1 MPDDPQQRYE
11 PPALSI
17 VDLMRVHPTW
27 LRHRDEWIQIRDVT
41 TGALG
46 DKRRLRAY
54 LPRAKREHDS
64 EYEARVAM
72 TEVVPECLVVRERII
87 GALFSVKPTRELDGK
102 LADWT
107 GAVDRQGQSL
117 DHFLETQVMPAALD
131 YGAGHVLVDRMSD
144 GGAPPADRADQERRK
159 LLWPFLAAYTP
170 LEVRQ
175 WRIGEDGT
183 LDWVLIVE
191 EGWRVAA
198 DSGSRQQLRTYR
210 RFDRQGWAK
219 WEVAAKADGG
229 ALPVE
234 QWSASGEPIADDA
247 KRDGANA
254 AWVMTGPEFGR
265 HGSPGTVPL
274 VSFVP
279 SLIDELV
286 GRSIVGPAARLDL
299 RLARL
304 ESDRSWDLYV
314 HAHPYLMVQ
323 TDRKLSEVGVGATEV
338 LKLSPDT
345 AASKED
351 ARYLELPPESFQA
364 RERAIADTRVDIYRH
379 LGIDPLGV
387 VSAAPSEASGV
398 ARAWSFSTS
407 EARHLGRLGDRIED
421 GETRLLG
428 IVAMYAQIDPP
439 KRGAIKWPETFET
452 AAPTQQIED
461 AIAFRQACRSD
472 TAQRLVE
479 KRLARH
485 LVGEVPVETAQ
496 QIDDEIDAEQA
507 SPAPAAVSGPA
518 L

>member
-1 MPDDPQQRYE
+1 MHADQPTSGYA
-11 PPALSI
+11 PPPLSI

-27 LRHRDEWIQIRDVT
+27 LRYRDEWLQIRDVT

-64 EYEARVAM
+64 EYDARVAM

-87 GALFSVKPTRELDGK
+87 GALFSVKPTRELGPD
-102 LADWT
+102 LSTWT
-107 GAVDRQGQSL
+107 ASVDRHRQSL
-117 DHFLETQVMPAALD
+117 DHFLETSVMPPALD
-131 YGAGHVLVDRMSD
+131 YGAAHVLIDRMSD
-144 GGAPPADRADQERRK
+144 GGAAPVDRADQQRRG

-175 WRIGEDGT
+175 WRVADDGS

-191 EGWRVAA
+191 EGWRVQPETGA
-198 DSGSRQQLRTYR
+198 RQQMRTYR
-210 RFDRQGWAK
+210 RFDRRGWAK
-219 WEVAAKADGG
+219 WEVVAKADG
-229 ALPVE
+229 ALPTE
-234 QWSASGEPIADDA
+234 RWSPDGEPLGDEL
-247 KRDGANA
+247 RTGANA
-254 AWVMTGPEFGR
+254 TWILTGPEFGE

-274 VSFVP
+274 VSVIP
-279 SLIDELV
+279 SLIEELV
-286 GRSIVGPAARLDL
+286 GRSIVAPAARLDL

-323 TDRKLSEVGVGATEV
+323 TDRKLAEVGVGANEV
-338 LKLSPDT
+338 LKLNPDT
-345 AASKED
+345 SASKED
-351 ARYLELPPESFQA
+351 ARYLDLPAESFQA
-364 RERAIADTRVDIYRH
+364 RERAIDATRGDIYRH

-387 VSAAPSEASGV
+387 VGEAPAEASGV

-407 EARHLGRLGDRIED
+407 EARHLGRLGDRLED
-421 GETRLLG
+421 SEKRVLS
-428 IVAMYAQIDPP
+428 IVAQYAQVEPP
-439 KRGAIKWPETFET
+439 GDGAIKWPETFET

-485 LVGEVPVETAQ
+485 LVGEVPAETAK
-496 QIDDEIDAEQA
+496 QIDDEIDAEE
-507 SPAPAAVSGPA
+507 PTTAPAAASGPA
-518 L
+518 LF